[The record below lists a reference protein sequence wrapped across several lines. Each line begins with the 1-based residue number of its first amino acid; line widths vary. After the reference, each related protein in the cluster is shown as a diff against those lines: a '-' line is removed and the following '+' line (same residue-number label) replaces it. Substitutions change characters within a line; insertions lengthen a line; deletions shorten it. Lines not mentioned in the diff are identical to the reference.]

1 VTKERLT
8 KCGGGPVPEWDFGIG
23 PMPTAGADDIRTA
36 LDAIIPF
43 RRRDLKAGIWGIRE
57 ARWVELQRSGCN
69 IAAICM
75 RASILAIAL
84 ERAVLG
90 KWREGDTFQNSVFH
104 VAATYPWTVKGNHE
118 MDFDFEGFIAA
129 LEALI

>member
-1 VTKERLT
+1 M
-8 KCGGGPVPEWDFGIG
+8 PEWDFGIG
-23 PMPTAGADDIRTA
+23 PVPTVGADDLRTA
-36 LDAIIPF
+36 LEAIIPF
-43 RRRDLKAGIWGIRE
+43 RRRDVKTAGIWGI
-57 ARWVELQRSGCN
+57 ANPRWVEPLRDSPCN

-90 KWREGDTFQNSVFH
+90 KWREGDTFQNTVFQ
-104 VAATYPWTVKGNHE
+104 VAATYPWTVKANRE

-129 LEALI
+129 LEGQHV